1 MGHTKAVDW
10 WSLGILLYELVF
22 GRTPFAVTDN
32 ETDED
37 DEQDVILG
45 RILHKEPDYTKIFQ
59 FNPPEEGRQYSSVL
73 PSGDH
78 MHTSQLRHSNRVKV
92 GELETAWYAA
102 QDQIGEWLVMDLG
115 EIKNVRGVVT
125 QGNVTQFS
133 VSVSQNGCDFL
144 PIPGVLTV
152 GAGATYDSTFGK
164 TYKARYVK
172 VIVVKWVHRV
182 KLRTAVRIS
191 ECPRDPCAFIA
202 LPRHLLLHCLHCATL
217 CTLTLGSPAVS
228 STHLVDCITRL
239 LKKKPEERLGE
250 GPEDAK
256 GIMAHPFFAGLDWEA
271 VKAKK
276 IPAPFK
282 PPPTDNVFDTSNF
295 DETFTSQEARY
306 SAASAVDPAVGGDG
320 RPPKPLL
327 FRGFSFVAPAI
338 LFDKNHL
345 GFAGAKA
352 HASLKEFHAKYELQ
366 EITLGVGS
374 FSICKKCVLRQDS
387 DVGLKGKAFACKII
401 SARKGRPQREVE
413 ILKRCSGHANII
425 ELVDHFYD
433 DVHHYIVMPLMAG
446 GELLDRIRSK
456 EKFNE
461 IEAGNI
467 FRKMIDA
474 VAFMHRNGIVHR
486 DIKPENLL
494 YEGPEPNAQL
504 KIIDF
509 GFAREVTLETGSL
522 MTPCL
527 TMGYAAPEVLDRVHP
542 LARSVSR
549 QGSGFALGGG
559 YDKSCDLWSL
569 GVILYTMLSGYPP
582 FHSRKNMST
591 DEMLRRI
598 QEAAPAFPED
608 QWAGVSSEAKD
619 LVLGLLTVDTAA
631 RLTADQASVHPWM
644 TSAQPMLERR
654 GSALLSPAIL
664 KDTKTMF
671 ELGQLKRKRS
681 VPTTLGS
688 TQSYVN
694 EALHV
699 VQSSN
704 LRGDQTVLAPISM
717 ANSSLKNRRKLRESV
732 KESELRSKLAKATSR
747 EDISAAISREPSGA
761 GGGSASGAGAG
772 AGPAVIGMESAVT
785 TVPVPVLT
793 PDTPTSDDVTQLQR
807 QISDRRHQLP
817 GLQVGSPPAQ

>member
-1 MGHTKAVDW
+1 MSARITIALSSRCPYACTAVCLQ
-10 WSLGILLYELVF
+10 SAI
-22 GRTPFAVTDN
+22 
-32 ETDED
+32 
-37 DEQDVILG
+37 
-45 RILHKEPDYTKIFQ
+45 
-59 FNPPEEGRQYSSVL
+59 
-73 PSGDH
+73 
-78 MHTSQLRHSNRVKV
+78 
-92 GELETAWYAA
+92 
-102 QDQIGEWLVMDLG
+102 
-115 EIKNVRGVVT
+115 
-125 QGNVTQFS
+125 
-133 VSVSQNGCDFL
+133 
-144 PIPGVLTV
+144 
-152 GAGATYDSTFGK
+152 
-164 TYKARYVK
+164 
-172 VIVVKWVHRV
+172 
-182 KLRTAVRIS
+182 LRT
-191 ECPRDPCAFIA
+191 
-202 LPRHLLLHCLHCATL
+202 L
-217 CTLTLGSPAVS
+217 CIPHPLAVS
-228 STHLVDCITRL
+228 STHLVDCITQL
-239 LKKKPEERLGE
+239 LKKKPEERLGV

-256 GIMAHPFFAGLDWEA
+256 VIMVHPFFSGLDWEA
-271 VKAKK
+271 VKAKQ

-306 SAASAVDPAVGGDG
+306 STTSAINPAVGGDG
-320 RPPKPLL
+320 GPPKPLL
-327 FRGFSFVAPAI
+327 FRGFSFVAPSI

-345 GFAGAKA
+345 GFAGSKA

-387 DVGLKGKAFACKII
+387 DIGPKGKEFACKII
-401 SARKGRPQREVE
+401 SARKGQPKREVD

-461 IEAGNI
+461 VEAGNI

-509 GFAREVTLETGSL
+509 GFAREVTAETGSL

-631 RLTADQASVHPWM
+631 RLTADQASIHPWM

-664 KDTKTMF
+664 KDTKTAF
-671 ELGQLKRKRS
+671 EMGQLKRKRS

-704 LRGDQTVLAPISM
+704 LRGDQTVLTPISM
-717 ANSSLKNRRKLRESV
+717 ANSSLKNRRALRDSV
-732 KESELRSKLAKATSR
+732 KERSASKLAKATSR
-747 EDISAAISREPSGA
+747 EDIGGAISREPSGA
-761 GGGSASGAGAG
+761 SSASSASSAAGAG
-772 AGPAVIGMESAVT
+772 SAGPPIA
-785 TVPVPVLT
+785 T
-793 PDTPTSDDVTQLQR
+793 PDRPTSGDDRQQLQR
-807 QISDRRHQLP
+807 QLSDQRQQLL
-817 GLQVGSPPAQ
+817 GLKVGSPPGMPPAQMTFSVTEDDVK